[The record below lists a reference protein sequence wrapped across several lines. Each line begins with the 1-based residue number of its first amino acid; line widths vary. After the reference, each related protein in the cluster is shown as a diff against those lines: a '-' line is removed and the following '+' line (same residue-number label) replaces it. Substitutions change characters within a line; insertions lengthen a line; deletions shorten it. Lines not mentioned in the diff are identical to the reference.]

1 MNNVTIYIPYISRSM
16 KKDDI
21 INVFQNGIG
30 MVENIMLL
38 TDKSNVF
45 CDCCKSKPERRSCDV
60 CLLRSKNRQVGAYV
74 QVNLKM
80 ENETARLIIEAFG
93 RNNVYNLSFTRYSDY
108 EDRVTNIFCLTKT
121 QVEFPDRLGSDR
133 LRTENPHTPP
143 NTPTNSTTDET
154 QDNVLDL
161 FYADYDSELDSK
173 HESVTSSS
181 SCELSDSP
189 YVLRCKLN
197 EATQLLSVRDKE
209 IEEMKQKLAILN
221 QKML

>member
-21 INVFQNGIG
+21 ISVFQNGIG

-38 TDKSNVF
+38 TDKSNSF

-74 QVNLKM
+74 QVNLNMK
-80 ENETARLIIEAFG
+80 NETAHLIMEAFG
-93 RNNVYNLSFTRYSDY
+93 RNNVYNLCFTRYSDY
-108 EDRVTNIFCLTKT
+108 DDRVTNIFCLTKS
-121 QVEFPDRLGSDR
+121 QFEFPDK
-133 LRTENPHTPP
+133 LRSENPHTPP
-143 NTPTNSTTDET
+143 NTPTNSVTDEP

-161 FYADYDSELDSK
+161 FYDDYDSELDSK

-181 SCELSDSP
+181 SCELSDST
-189 YVLRCKLN
+189 YVLRCKLH
-197 EATQLLSVRDKE
+197 ESTQLLSVRDKQ
-209 IEEMKQKLAILN
+209 IEEMEQKLAILK